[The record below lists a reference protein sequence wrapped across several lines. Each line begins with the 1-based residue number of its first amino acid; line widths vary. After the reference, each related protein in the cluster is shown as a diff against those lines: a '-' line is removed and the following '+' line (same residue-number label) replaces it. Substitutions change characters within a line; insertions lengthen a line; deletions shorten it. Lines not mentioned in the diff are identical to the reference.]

1 LSNERHLIDLKIYP
15 TIVPFLTAMKP
26 VKSGIC
32 AFIAP
37 VNHNSINTSR
47 VASITSTMLDNYCQD
62 TNNDITH
69 LPDMGTDAG
78 VLFGYFD
85 RICIHIVHIQK
96 YIQILNILFHR
107 PYSAIYSDSEYFV
120 S

>member
-1 LSNERHLIDLKIYP
+1 
-15 TIVPFLTAMKP
+15 MKP
-26 VKSGIC
+26 VKSGIR
-32 AFIAP
+32 AYIAP
-37 VNHNSINTSR
+37 VNHNLINTSR
-47 VASITSTMLDNYCQD
+47 VTSITSTMLDNYFQD

-85 RICIHIVHIQK
+85 RVGIHCVHILK
-96 YIQILNILFHR
+96 NIQILNILFHC

>member
-1 LSNERHLIDLKIYP
+1 
-15 TIVPFLTAMKP
+15 MKP
-26 VKSGIC
+26 VKSGIR
-32 AFIAP
+32 AYIAP
-37 VNHNSINTSR
+37 VNHNLINTNR
-47 VASITSTMLDNYCQD
+47 VASITSTILDNYCQD

-78 VLFGYFD
+78 VLFGYID
-85 RICIHIVHIQK
+85 RVRIHIIHIQQ
-96 YIQILNILFHR
+96 YIQIPNILFHS

>member
-1 LSNERHLIDLKIYP
+1 
-15 TIVPFLTAMKP
+15 MKP
-26 VKSGIC
+26 VKSGIW
-32 AFIAP
+32 AYIAP
-37 VNHNSINTSR
+37 MNHNLINTSR
-47 VASITSTMLDNYCQD
+47 VASITSAMLDSYCQD

-78 VLFGYFD
+78 VLFGYID
-85 RICIHIVHIQK
+85 RVRIHIVHIQQC
-96 YIQILNILFHR
+96 IQILNYLFHC

>member
-1 LSNERHLIDLKIYP
+1 
-15 TIVPFLTAMKP
+15 MKP
-26 VKSGIC
+26 VKSGIW
-32 AFIAP
+32 AYIAP
-37 VNHNSINTSR
+37 VNHNSINISR
-47 VASITSTMLDNYCQD
+47 VASITSTMLGNYCQD
-62 TNNDITH
+62 TENYDITH
-69 LPDMGTDAG
+69 LLDMGMDAG

-85 RICIHIVHIQK
+85 RVRIHCVHILQ